1 MNNSEL
7 QKLIAKWLEDPM
19 NEDLKMELELTIKND
34 PEALLT
40 FKNLQK
46 DFKAISGTSL
56 IPENPFFFS
65 KLKYRIEKRKVERSH
80 VQRVRWAV
88 YAATMSVSLVAGV
101 LLGNQVES
109 TQPEEAVIQ
118 TLTEEVFAEEFLVAD
133 YIIDNSLLVDI
144 TE

>member
-133 YIIDNSLLVDI
+133 YSIDNSLLVDI